1 MCSAWKQRPHVKR
14 QCQQYRFCC
23 MSWIWYYIS
32 LHPSEGT
39 VFKLLRKFTKK
50 GKTKFLICS
59 FNLHWVGFL
68 LGCCVHVFEFQ
79 SIQSTTL
86 IPWSPSMAGMHGT
99 RAFSSRL
106 KWRLKHRSVS
116 QRLAKFRAN
125 GSRRNEASRFLLIL
139 SPRVHVDVPADVSFM
154 PSNLFSF
161 SFYCLIVYFR
171 YKLFLLLYF
180 KSVLTICEVYQ

>member
-14 QCQQYRFCC
+14 RCQQYRFCC

-50 GKTKFLICS
+50 GKTRFLIWS

-68 LGCCVHVFEFQ
+68 LGCCVRVFEFQ
-79 SIQSTTL
+79 SIQSATL
-86 IPWSPSMAGMHGT
+86 IPWSPSMAGMHGI
-99 RAFSSRL
+99 RALSSRL

-116 QRLAKFRAN
+116 QRPAN
-125 GSRRNEASRFLLIL
+125 GSRWNEASRFLLIL
-139 SPRVHVDVPADVSFM
+139 SPRVHSWRF
-154 PSNLFSF
+154 SWLFVHAHPLSSLCRF
-161 SFYCLIVYFR
+161 TAL
-171 YKLFLLLYF
+171 
-180 KSVLTICEVYQ
+180 

>member
-1 MCSAWKQRPHVKR
+1 MKDARSELERYLLVKGMCSAWKQRPHVKR
-14 QCQQYRFCC
+14 RCQQYRFCC

-32 LHPSEGT
+32 LHPSEGI
-39 VFKLLRKFTKK
+39 VFELLRKFTKK

-86 IPWSPSMAGMHGT
+86 IPWSPSMAGMRGT

-116 QRLAKFRAN
+116 QRSAKFRAN
-125 GSRRNEASRFLLIL
+125 GSRRDEASRFLLIL
-139 SPRVHVDVPADVSFM
+139 SPRVHVDVPADVSFV
-154 PSNLFSF
+154 
-161 SFYCLIVYFR
+161 LIH
-171 YKLFLLLYF
+171 
-180 KSVLTICEVYQ
+180 SVLFVVLLPYSLF

>member
-1 MCSAWKQRPHVKR
+1 
-14 QCQQYRFCC
+14 
-23 MSWIWYYIS
+23 MSCIWYYIS

-50 GKTKFLICS
+50 GKTKFLLIYS

-86 IPWSPSMAGMHGT
+86 IPWSPSMAGMDGT
-99 RAFSSRL
+99 RALSSRL

-116 QRLAKFRAN
+116 QRPAKFRAN

-139 SPRVHVDVPADVSFM
+139 SPQVHVDVPADVSFM
-154 PSNLFSF
+154 PIHSVLF
-161 SFYCLIVYFR
+161 VV
-171 YKLFLLLYF
+171 LLLYSLF
-180 KSVLTICEVYQ
+180 

>member
-1 MCSAWKQRPHVKR
+1 MCSAWKQRPHVKHR
-14 QCQQYRFCC
+14 CQQYRFCC
-23 MSWIWYYIS
+23 MSCIWYYIS
-32 LHPSEGT
+32 LHLSEDT

-50 GKTKFLICS
+50 GKTKFLIWS

-99 RAFSSRL
+99 RALSSRL
-106 KWRLKHRSVS
+106 KSRLQHRSVS
-116 QRLAKFRAN
+116 QRPAKFKAN
-125 GSRRNEASRFLLIL
+125 GSRRNKASRFLLIL

-154 PSNLFSF
+154 PIHSVLF
-161 SFYCLIVYFR
+161 VV
-171 YKLFLLLYF
+171 LLLYSLF
-180 KSVLTICEVYQ
+180 